1 MINVIWKMENGTLYP
16 FRDLLTLVIGY
27 NSRQVMKTKEP
38 PIEPIAPI
46 ADDERQ
52 SQIAASLRLSEAKL
66 AGILAS
72 AMDAIITVDENQRVV
87 LFNAAAEKM
96 FRCPADEALGE
107 SLDRFLPERFRVA
120 HREHVHVFGE
130 THVTRRTMGKARPL
144 FGLRSDG
151 EEFPLEASISQIDAD
166 GHKLFTAIIRDIT
179 DKKRLESQFL
189 RAQRMESIGTL
200 AGGIAHDLNNV
211 LSPILTAV
219 ELLQMR
225 IADESSQRLLNI
237 LHTNAVRG
245 SEMIKQVL
253 SFARGVEGEH
263 IPLQPTHL
271 IKEIVKILADTM
283 PKNIEITFSISPD
296 LRNVSGDATQ
306 LHQVLMNLCVNAR
319 DAMPQGGKLR
329 IEAEN
334 VEIDEHYARMNVE
347 AKPGNYVSIGV
358 LDTGVGIPEQNL
370 TKIFDPFFTTK
381 EQGQGTGLGLSTVA
395 GIVRSHGGFV
405 NVYSEISRGTRFKIY
420 LPAIESA
427 QAAPAKQ
434 PRRDLPTGAGEL
446 ILVIDDENAIREV
459 AGETLSAFGYRV
471 VIAGDGAEAMA
482 VFAAHRDEV
491 KLVVTDMMMP
501 YMDGPATIR
510 ALRRL
515 DSKVKIIATSGLKAE
530 DKIADVAQLGV
541 KTFLPKPYTAETLL
555 KTVAAALKEE

>member
-1 MINVIWKMENGTLYP
+1 
-16 FRDLLTLVIGY
+16 
-27 NSRQVMKTKEP
+27 MKTEKP
-38 PIEPIAPI
+38 PV
-46 ADDERQ
+46 ADDQHQ

-72 AMDAIITVDENQRVV
+72 AMDAIITVDEDQRVV

-96 FRCPADEALGE
+96 FRCPAAEALGE
-107 SLDRFLPERFRVA
+107 SLDRFIPERFRAA
-120 HREHVHVFGE
+120 HREHIRVFGE
-130 THVTRRTMGKARPL
+130 TNVTQRTMGKTRSL

-151 EEFPLEASISQIDAD
+151 EEFPIEASISQIDED
-166 GHKLFTAIIRDIT
+166 GHKLFTAIVRDVS

-225 IADESSQRLLNI
+225 LNDESSQRLLNI

-245 SEMIKQVL
+245 GEMIKQVL

-263 IPLQPTHL
+263 IPLQPAHL
-271 IKEIVKILADTM
+271 IKEIIKILADTM
-283 PKNIEITFSISPD
+283 PKSIEITFSIEPD
-296 LRNVSGDATQ
+296 LWSVSGDATQ

-319 DAMPQGGKLR
+319 DAMQRGGMLR

-334 VEIDEHYARMNVE
+334 LEIDDHYARMNVE
-347 AKPGNYVSIGV
+347 AKPGKYVSVGV
-358 LDTGVGIPEQNL
+358 IDTGVGIPEQNL

-381 EQGQGTGLGLSTVA
+381 EHGQGTGLGLSTVA
-395 GIVRSHGGFV
+395 GIVRSHGGFI
-405 NVYSEISRGTRFKIY
+405 NVYSEVGRGARFKVY

-427 QAAPAKQ
+427 HAAQAKPS
-434 PRRDLPTGAGEL
+434 RRDLPMGDGEL
-446 ILVIDDENAIREV
+446 ILVIDDENAIREI
-459 AGETLSAFGYRV
+459 ARETLNTFGYRV
-471 VIAGDGAEAMA
+471 VVASDGAEAMA
-482 VFAAHRDEV
+482 VFASHKNEV
-491 KLVVTDMMMP
+491 KVVITDMMMP

-515 DSKVKIIATSGLKAE
+515 DPKVNIIATSGLKAE
-530 DKIADVAQLGV
+530 DKISDAAQLGV
-541 KTFLPKPYTAETLL
+541 KTFLPKPYTAEKLL
-555 KTVAAALKEE
+555 KTVAAVLKEEWSDS

>member
-1 MINVIWKMENGTLYP
+1 
-16 FRDLLTLVIGY
+16 
-27 NSRQVMKTKEP
+27 MKTEKP
-38 PIEPIAPI
+38 PV
-46 ADDERQ
+46 ADDQHQ

-72 AMDAIITVDENQRVV
+72 AMDAIITVDEDQRVV

-96 FRCPADEALGE
+96 FRCPAAEALGE
-107 SLDRFLPERFRVA
+107 SLDRFIPERFRAA
-120 HREHVHVFGE
+120 HREHIRVFGE
-130 THVTRRTMGKARPL
+130 TNVTQRTMGKTRSL

-151 EEFPLEASISQIDAD
+151 EEFPIEASISQIDED
-166 GHKLFTAIIRDIT
+166 GHKLFTAIVRDVS

-225 IADESSQRLLNI
+225 LTDESSQRLLNI

-245 SEMIKQVL
+245 GEMIKQVL
-253 SFARGVEGEH
+253 SFARGVEGEY
-263 IPLQPTHL
+263 ISLQPGRL
-271 IKEIVKILADTM
+271 IKEIIKILADTM
-283 PKNIEITFSISPD
+283 PKNIEITFSIDPD
-296 LRNVSGDATQ
+296 LCSVSGDATQ

-319 DAMPQGGKLR
+319 DAMSHGGKLR

-347 AKPGNYVSIGV
+347 ARPGKYVC
-358 LDTGVGIPEQNL
+358 VGIPEQNL
-370 TKIFDPFFTTK
+370 SKIFDPFFTTK
-381 EQGQGTGLGLSTVA
+381 EHGHGTGLGLSTVA

-405 NVYSEISRGTRFKIY
+405 NVYSEMGRGARFRVY
-420 LPAIESA
+420 LPAVESA
-427 QAAPAKQ
+427 QATPAK
-434 PRRDLPTGAGEL
+434 PSPRDLPEGAGEL
-446 ILVIDDENAIREV
+446 VLVIDDETAIREV
-459 AGETLSAFGYRV
+459 ARETLSAFGYRV
-471 VIAGDGAEAMA
+471 IVAGDGAEALA

-491 KLVVTDMMMP
+491 KVVMTDMMMP
-501 YMDGPATIR
+501 YMDGSATIR

-515 DSKVKIIATSGLKAE
+515 DTKVKIIATSGLKAE
-530 DKIADVAQLGV
+530 DKISDAAQLGV
-541 KTFLPKPYTAETLL
+541 KTFLPKPYTAEKFL
-555 KTVAAALKEE
+555 KTVAAVLKEE

>member
-1 MINVIWKMENGTLYP
+1 
-16 FRDLLTLVIGY
+16 
-27 NSRQVMKTKEP
+27 MKTPEVP
-38 PIEPIAPI
+38 V
-46 ADDERQ
+46 ADDQLE
-52 SQIAASLRLSEAKL
+52 SQIAASLRSSEAKL

-96 FRCPADEALGE
+96 FRCSAREALGQ
-107 SLDRFLPERFRVA
+107 SLDRFIPDRFRAA
-120 HREHVHVFGE
+120 HQEHIRVFSE
-130 THVTRRTMGKARPL
+130 TNVTQRTMGKMRPL
-144 FGLRSDG
+144 YGLRSDG
-151 EEFPLEASISQIDAD
+151 EEFPIEASISQIDAD
-166 GHKLFTAIIRDIT
+166 DHKLFTAIVRDIT
-179 DKKRLESQFL
+179 EKKRLEAQFL

-225 IADESSQRLLNI
+225 LSDESSQRLLNI

-253 SFARGVEGEH
+253 SFARGVEGEY

-271 IKEIVKILADTM
+271 IKEIIKILADTL
-283 PKNIEITFSISPD
+283 PKSIEITFSINPD
-296 LRNVSGDATQ
+296 LWNVSGDATQ

-319 DAMPQGGKLR
+319 DAMPHGGKLR
-329 IEAEN
+329 LEAEN
-334 VEIDEHYARMNVE
+334 VEIDEHYARMSVE
-347 AKPGNYVSIGV
+347 AKPGKYVSV
-358 LDTGVGIPEQNL
+358 AVVDTGIGIPERNL

-381 EQGQGTGLGLSTVA
+381 EQGRGTGLGLSTVA

-405 NVYSEISRGTRFKIY
+405 NVYSEMGRGAQFKVY

-427 QAAPAKQ
+427 QAAPAKT
-434 PRRDLPTGAGEL
+434 PRRDLPAGAGEL

-459 AGETLSAFGYRV
+459 ARETLITFGYRV
-471 VIAGDGAEAMA
+471 MVASDGAEALA
-482 VFAAHRDEV
+482 IFVTHKDEV
-491 KLVVTDMMMP
+491 KVVITDMMMP
-501 YMDGPATIR
+501 FMDGPATIR

-515 DSKVKIIATSGLKAE
+515 DPAIKIIVTSGLKAE
-530 DKIADVAQLGV
+530 DKVAEAAQMGI
-541 KTFLPKPYTAETLL
+541 KSFLPKPYTAEKLL
-555 KTVAAALKEE
+555 KTVAAVLKEE

>member
-1 MINVIWKMENGTLYP
+1 
-16 FRDLLTLVIGY
+16 
-27 NSRQVMKTKEP
+27 MKTTEP
-38 PIEPIAPI
+38 AVAPPFGE
-46 ADDERQ
+46 DQYQ

-72 AMDAIITVDENQRVV
+72 AMDAIITVDEDQRVV
-87 LFNAAAEKM
+87 LFNAAAERM
-96 FRCPADEALGE
+96 FRCPAAEALGE
-107 SLDRFLPERFRVA
+107 SLDRFIPERFRAA
-120 HREHVHVFGE
+120 HREHVRVFDKTG
-130 THVTRRTMGKARPL
+130 VTQRTMGKARAL
-144 FGLRSDG
+144 YGLRSGG
-151 EEFPLEASISQIDAD
+151 EEFPIEASISQIDAD
-166 GHKLFTAIIRDIT
+166 GHKLFTAIIRDVS

-225 IADESSQRLLNI
+225 LADESSQRLLNI

-263 IPLQPTHL
+263 IPLQPAHL

-283 PKNIEITFSISPD
+283 PKNIDITFSIDPD
-296 LRNVSGDATQ
+296 LSSVSGDATQ

-347 AKPGNYVSIGV
+347 AKPGNYVSVGV
-358 LDTGVGIPEQNL
+358 IDTGFGIAEQNL
-370 TKIFDPFFTTK
+370 SKIFDPFFTTK
-381 EQGQGTGLGLSTVA
+381 EHGQGTGLGLSTVA

-405 NVYSEISRGTRFKIY
+405 NVYSEVGRGARFKVY
-420 LPAIESA
+420 LPAIEAA
-427 QAAPAKQ
+427 QGAPAQ
-434 PRRDLPTGAGEL
+434 PPRRDLPTGNGEL
-446 ILVIDDENAIREV
+446 ILVIDDENGIREV
-459 AGETLSAFGYRV
+459 ARETLNAFGYRV
-471 VIAGDGAEAMA
+471 MIAGDGAEAMA
-482 VFAAHRDEV
+482 VFAAHRDDV
-491 KLVVTDMMMP
+491 KVVMTDMMMP

-530 DKIADVAQLGV
+530 DKISDAAQFGV
-541 KTFLPKPYTAETLL
+541 KTFLPKPYTAEKLL
-555 KTVAAALKEE
+555 KTVAAVLKEE

>member
-1 MINVIWKMENGTLYP
+1 
-16 FRDLLTLVIGY
+16 
-27 NSRQVMKTKEP
+27 MKTEKP
-38 PIEPIAPI
+38 LV
-46 ADDERQ
+46 ADDQHQ

-72 AMDAIITVDENQRVV
+72 AMDAIITVDEDQRVV

-96 FRCPADEALGE
+96 FRCPAAEALRE
-107 SLDRFLPERFRVA
+107 SLDRFIPERFRAA
-120 HREHVHVFGE
+120 HREHIRVFGE
-130 THVTRRTMGKARPL
+130 TNVTQRTMGKTRSL

-151 EEFPLEASISQIDAD
+151 EEFPIEASISQIDED
-166 GHKLFTAIIRDIT
+166 GHKLFTAIVRDVS

-225 IADESSQRLLNI
+225 LNDESSQRLLNI

-245 SEMIKQVL
+245 GEMIKQVL

-263 IPLQPTHL
+263 IPLQPAHL
-271 IKEIVKILADTM
+271 IKEIIKILADTM
-283 PKNIEITFSISPD
+283 PKSIEITFSIEPD
-296 LRNVSGDATQ
+296 LWSVSGDATQ

-319 DAMPQGGKLR
+319 DAMHRGGMLR

-334 VEIDEHYARMNVE
+334 LEIDDHYARMNVE
-347 AKPGNYVSIGV
+347 AKPGKYVSVGV
-358 LDTGVGIPEQNL
+358 IDTGVGIPEQNL

-381 EQGQGTGLGLSTVA
+381 EHWQGTGLGLSTVA
-395 GIVRSHGGFV
+395 GIVRSHGGFI
-405 NVYSEISRGTRFKIY
+405 NVYSEVGRGARFKVY

-427 QAAPAKQ
+427 QAAPAKPSQ
-434 PRRDLPTGAGEL
+434 RDLPVGNGEL
-446 ILVIDDENAIREV
+446 VLVIDDENAIREV
-459 AGETLSAFGYRV
+459 ARETLSAFGYRV
-471 VIAGDGAEAMA
+471 IVAGDGAEAMA

-491 KLVVTDMMMP
+491 KVVMTDMMMP
-501 YMDGPATIR
+501 YMDGPATI
-510 ALRRL
+510 
-515 DSKVKIIATSGLKAE
+515 SGLKAE
-530 DKIADVAQLGV
+530 DKISDAAQLGV
-541 KTFLPKPYTAETLL
+541 KTFLPKPYTAEKLL

>member
-1 MINVIWKMENGTLYP
+1 METQN
-16 FRDLLTLVIGY
+16 
-27 NSRQVMKTKEP
+27 P
-38 PIEPIAPI
+38 PV
-46 ADDERQ
+46 ADDQHQ

-72 AMDAIITVDENQRVV
+72 AMDAIITVDEDQRIV

-96 FRCPADEALGE
+96 FRCPAAEALGE
-107 SLDRFLPERFRVA
+107 SLDRFIPGRFRTA
-120 HREHVHVFGE
+120 HREHIHVFGE
-130 THVTRRTMGKARPL
+130 TKVTQRTMGKMRSL

-151 EEFPLEASISQIDAD
+151 EEFPIEASISQIEDD
-166 GHKLFTAIIRDIT
+166 GHSLFTAIVRDVSE
-179 DKKRLESQFL
+179 KKRLESQFL

-225 IADESSQRLLNI
+225 LTDESSQRLLNI

-253 SFARGVEGEH
+253 SFARGVEGEY
-263 IPLQPTHL
+263 ISLQPGRL
-271 IKEIVKILADTM
+271 IKEIIKILADTM
-283 PKNIEITFSISPD
+283 SKNIEITFSIDPD
-296 LRNVSGDATQ
+296 LHSVSGDATQ

-334 VEIDEHYARMNVE
+334 VDIDEHYARMNVE
-347 AKPGNYVSIGV
+347 AKPGKYVSIGV
-358 LDTGVGIPEQNL
+358 IDTGFGIPEQNL

-381 EQGQGTGLGLSTVA
+381 EHGQGTGLGLSTVA

-405 NVYSEISRGTRFKIY
+405 SVYSEMGRGARFRVY
-420 LPAIESA
+420 LPAI
-427 QAAPAKQ
+427 AAAHSEPAK
-434 PRRDLPTGAGEL
+434 PSHRDLPVGNGEL
-446 ILVIDDENAIREV
+446 VLVIDDESAIREV
-459 AGETLSAFGYRV
+459 ARETLSAFGYRV
-471 VIAGDGAEAMA
+471 MIASDGAEAMA
-482 VFAAHRDEV
+482 VFAAHRGEV
-491 KLVVTDMMMP
+491 KVVLTDMMMP
-501 YMDGPATIR
+501 YMDGSATIR

-515 DSKVKIIATSGLKAE
+515 DPKVKIIATSGLKAE
-530 DKIADVAQLGV
+530 DKIADAAQLGV
-541 KTFLPKPYTAETLL
+541 KTFLPKPYTAEKLL
-555 KTVAAALKEE
+555 TTVASVLKEE

>member
-1 MINVIWKMENGTLYP
+1 
-16 FRDLLTLVIGY
+16 
-27 NSRQVMKTKEP
+27 MKTNEP
-38 PIEPIAPI
+38 PGGAP
-46 ADDERQ
+46 AAEDQHQ

-72 AMDAIITVDENQRVV
+72 AMDAIITVDEAQRVV

-96 FRCPADEALGE
+96 FRCPAVEALGQ
-107 SLDRFLPERFRVA
+107 SLDRFIPARFRES
-120 HREHVHVFGE
+120 HRDHIRVFGE
-130 THVTRRTMGKARPL
+130 TNVTQRAMGKTRSL
-144 FGLRSDG
+144 FGLRSNG
-151 EEFPLEASISQIDAD
+151 EEFPIEASISQIDD
-166 GHKLFTAIIRDIT
+166 EGHKLFTAIIRDIS

-225 IADESSQRLLNI
+225 LADESSQRLLNI

-245 SEMIKQVL
+245 GEMIKQVL

-263 IPLQPTHL
+263 ITLQPAHL

-283 PKNIEITFSISPD
+283 PKNIEITFSIDPD
-296 LRNVSGDATQ
+296 LSSVLGDATQ

-319 DAMPQGGKLR
+319 DAMPHGGNLR

-334 VEIDEHYARMNVE
+334 VEVDEHYARMNVE
-347 AKPGNYVSIGV
+347 AKPGKYVSVGV
-358 LDTGVGIPEQNL
+358 IDTGFGISEQNL
-370 TKIFDPFFTTK
+370 NKIFDPFFTTK
-381 EQGQGTGLGLSTVA
+381 EHGQGTGLGLSTVA
-395 GIVRSHGGFV
+395 GIVRSHSGFV
-405 NVYSEISRGTRFKIY
+405 NVYSEVGRGARFKVY
-420 LPAIESA
+420 LPAIE
-427 QAAPAKQ
+427 AARATPAKP
-434 PRRDLPTGAGEL
+434 PRRDLPTGNGEL

-459 AGETLSAFGYRV
+459 ARETLSAFGYQ
-471 VIAGDGAEAMA
+471 VIIASDGAEAMA
-482 VFAAHRDEV
+482 VFAAHKDAV
-491 KLVVTDMMMP
+491 KLVMTDMMMP

-515 DSKVKIIATSGLKAE
+515 DPKVKIIATSGLKAE
-530 DKIADVAQLGV
+530 DKIADAAQLGV

-555 KTVAAALKEE
+555 KTVAAVLKEE